1 MTKTRPDPDTEYVSK
16 YLLDFNKRELDKFFH
31 PEKYPKA
38 VLSVAVLSVVVFFFI
53 AWMFPLKDQLLNSA
67 FQKNPASAS
76 NDRESENISISGPL
90 AVKKGDQFTLLVT
103 VRSDSKQIRQLMLDL
118 NYPTEMLTLLAAK
131 PLGVHQ
137 GEASLKKTDR
147 TMIGIDFTFSPVLQ
161 SAGTQQEL
169 LALTFQSEKTGRAYV
184 TFSDS
189 TKIIDLAGQDI
200 GLWQNNYS
208 VIISE

>member
-1 MTKTRPDPDTEYVSK
+1 
-16 YLLDFNKRELDKFFH
+16 
-31 PEKYPKA
+31 
-38 VLSVAVLSVVVFFFI
+38 
-53 AWMFPLKDQLLNSA
+53 
-67 FQKNPASAS
+67 
-76 NDRESENISISGPL
+76 
-90 AVKKGDQFTLLVT
+90 
-103 VRSDSKQIRQLMLDL
+103 
-118 NYPTEMLTLLAAK
+118 
-131 PLGVHQ
+131 
-137 GEASLKKTDR
+137 
-147 TMIGIDFTFSPVLQ
+147 MIGIDFTFSPVLQ